1 MPIAAAPA
9 SRHRTKQEF
18 VYRTLREAIIRCE
31 LRPGERLIIDELA
44 RRLQV
49 SIIPV
54 REALQTLQAEALV
67 VSVPHVGT
75 TVAPVSREAILD
87 VFSVLEGLETVAT
100 RLVAER
106 ARPEELQ
113 TLETLVAAMDD
124 AVAEGRHE
132 AWAELNRKFH
142 LAIGD
147 LPGLDLLSELTG
159 RVLDRWE
166 RVRRYFFKGVLVHR
180 VAQAQEEHRALLAAM
195 KARDRARLL
204 ELVRQHNQLA
214 LAAYL
219 AYLDTPGSQVG

>member
-1 MPIAAAPA
+1 MPIAAPPVA
-9 SRHRTKQEF
+9 RHRTKQEF
-18 VYRTLREAIIRCE
+18 VYRTLRDAIIRCE
-31 LRPGERLIIDELA
+31 LQPGERLIIDELA

-75 TVAPVSREAILD
+75 SVAPVSRESIVD

-106 ARPEELQ
+106 GSPED
-113 TLETLVAAMDD
+113 LEKLEALVAAMDH
-124 AVAEGRHE
+124 AVAEQRHE
-132 AWAELNRKFH
+132 AWADLNRKFH
-142 LAIGD
+142 LTISE
-147 LPGLDLLSELTG
+147 LPGLDLLSELTA

-180 VAQAQEEHRALLAAM
+180 VAQAQEEHRALLTAM
-195 KARDRARLL
+195 RSRDRARVQ
-204 ELVRQHNQLA
+204 ELVRQHNHGA

-219 AYLDTPGSQVG
+219 AYLDSSGVIR

>member
-1 MPIAAAPA
+1 MPIAAPL

-31 LRPGERLIIDELA
+31 LQPGERLIIDELA
-44 RRLQV
+44 KRLQV

-75 TVAPVSREAILD
+75 SVAPVSRESIVD

-106 ARPEELQ
+106 GSPEDLQ
-113 TLETLVAAMDD
+113 KLEALVVAMDHT
-124 AVAEGRHE
+124 VAEERHE
-132 AWAELNRKFH
+132 AWADLNRKFH
-142 LAIGD
+142 LTIGE
-147 LPGLDLLSELTG
+147 LPGLDLLSELTA

-180 VAQAQEEHRALLAAM
+180 VAKAQEEHRALLAAM
-195 KARDRARLL
+195 RSRDRARVQ
-204 ELVRQHNQLA
+204 EIVRQHNHGA

-219 AYLDTPGSQVG
+219 AYLDSPGVTR